1 MTSFIN
7 DAFGWRDSVLIV
19 SGIGATITLSLF
31 LLEEPIRQAERGT
44 QALLENAIE
53 RKSGVTVGTRLSR
66 MSRLMTQ
73 TQ

>member
-7 DAFGWRDSVLIV
+7 EAVGWRDSVLVV
-19 SGIGATITLSLF
+19 SGIGALITLALF

-66 MSRLMTQ
+66 MSRIVN
-73 TQ
+73 